1 MEHTISYFSFNSK
14 VTAPTSFNA
23 AYSNLELYA
32 ELGEFFAFVIAY
44 LVISG
49 SKLELK
55 VKKMS
60 EGFFFF
66 FF

>member
-1 MEHTISYFSFNSK
+1 M
-14 VTAPTSFNA
+14 TAPTSFNA

-32 ELGEFFAFVIAY
+32 ELGEFFAFLIAY

-55 VKKMS
+55 VKKN
-60 EGFFFF
+60 EWGVFFLF
-66 FF
+66 